1 MLALDGLL
9 LVVEIR
15 LNKNNSKKKKKT
27 GLKMCS
33 LYFMQHCDIYGL
45 WLFLKMP
52 LAKQPQL
59 FIRKCGPKE
68 QRHNGDY
75 KSR

>member
-1 MLALDGLL
+1 M
-9 LVVEIR
+9 VEIR
-15 LNKNNSKKKKKT
+15 LNKNNNKKKQV
-27 GLKMCS
+27 LKCAACI
-33 LYFMQHCDIYGL
+33 LCNTVTFMDYGF
-45 WLFLKMP
+45 FLKRP